1 MAFIRE
7 MDDDQR
13 PRERLLRHG
22 PSVLADAELIAILLR
37 TGGAR
42 RGAVDEAHALLAD
55 VGGLAEAARLDARE
69 LLRRSGIG
77 PAKAA
82 SLLAALELGR
92 RMATAELRAVER
104 LDRPDSAG
112 AFLARQLAGARNEVF
127 GVVCLDGRHRCLAVR
142 RLTQGTRNH
151 APVDPS
157 DVFRTALLDHAAGV
171 IAFHNHPSGDL
182 EPSADDIE
190 LTRRLA
196 TAGRA
201 LGVSLLDHVIVGG
214 ARWLSLRTARPEIF
228 R

>member
-7 MDDDQR
+7 MDDHQR
-13 PRERLLRHG
+13 PRERLLEHG
-22 PSVLADAELIAILLR
+22 PSALADAELIAILLR
-37 TGGAR
+37 TGGAKR
-42 RGAVDEAHALLAD
+42 SAVDEAHVLLAD
-55 VGGLAEAARLDARE
+55 VGGIAEMARLDARE
-69 LLRRSGIG
+69 LLRRPGLG
-77 PAKAA
+77 PAKTA

-92 RMATAELRAVER
+92 RLSTAELRVVER
-104 LDRPDSAG
+104 LDRPASAG
-112 AFLARQLAGARNEVF
+112 AFLAGHLAGARHEVF

-142 RLTQGTRNH
+142 RLTVGTRTH
-151 APVDPS
+151 APVDPA

-182 EPSADDIE
+182 DPSSDDVE

-196 TAGRA
+196 AVGHL

-214 ARWLSLRTARPEIF
+214 ARWLSLRSVRPEVF

>member
-7 MDDDQR
+7 MDTRQR
-13 PRERLLRHG
+13 PRERLLEHG
-22 PSVLADAELIAILLR
+22 PSALADAELIAILLR

-42 RGAVDEAHALLAD
+42 GGAVDEAHALLAD

-77 PAKAA
+77 PAKTA

-92 RMATAELRAVER
+92 RMANAELRAVPR

-112 AFLARQLAGARNEVF
+112 GFLAAQLAGVRHEVF

-142 RLTQGTRNH
+142 RLTEGTRTH
-151 APVDPS
+151 APVDPA
-157 DVFRTALLDHAAGV
+157 DVFRTALLDHAAGLV
-171 IAFHNHPSGDL
+171 AFHNHPSGDL
-182 EPSADDIE
+182 DPSPDDVE

-196 TAGRA
+196 AAGRT
-201 LGVSLLDHVIVGG
+201 LGVSLLDHLIVGG
-214 ARWLSLRTARPEIF
+214 SRWLSLRAARPEIF

>member
-7 MDDDQR
+7 MDDHQR
-13 PRERLLRHG
+13 PRERLLEHG
-22 PSVLADAELIAILLR
+22 PSALADAELIAILLR
-37 TGGAR
+37 TGGAK
-42 RGAVDEAHALLAD
+42 RGAVDEAHVLLAD
-55 VGGLAEAARLDARE
+55 VGGIAEMARLDARE
-69 LLRRSGIG
+69 LLRRPGLG

-92 RMATAELRAVER
+92 RLSTAELRAVER
-104 LDRPDSAG
+104 LDRPASAG
-112 AFLARQLAGARNEVF
+112 AFLVGNLAGARHEVF

-142 RLTQGTRNH
+142 RLTVGTRTH
-151 APVDPS
+151 APVDPA

-182 EPSADDIE
+182 DPSSDDVE

-196 TAGRA
+196 SAGHL

-214 ARWLSLRTARPEIF
+214 ARWLSLRSVRPEVF